1 MGVTHCGGR
10 RFFSEHLF
18 YFVNDALLIS
28 VGETPNNGGWSAE
41 KYSRLGGM
49 EKLE

>member
-1 MGVTHCGGR
+1 MGDPLWVAKILL
-10 RFFSEHLF
+10 LF
-18 YFVNDALLIS
+18 YFVNDGLLIS
-28 VGETPNNGGWSAE
+28 VGEKPNNGGWSAE

>member
-1 MGVTHCGGR
+1 MGVTHSGWR

-18 YFVNDALLIS
+18 YNDGLLIS
-28 VGETPNNGGWSAE
+28 VGEKPNNGGWSAE
-41 KYSRLGGM
+41 EYSRLGGM